1 MAHPSCGAGPAVAN
15 SVQPSFQRMRILCV
29 HAHFDDFEFVAA
41 GTFELFRRKHGPD
54 LRAKVVVCTDG
65 RSGHHWRTPAETAS
79 IRLEEQAA
87 AAALG
92 GYGFERLAR
101 PNGQPFGEARLPS
114 NDLLAALWKSIRD
127 FEPDY
132 LFCPPLPADPRA
144 GVHPDHITVAD
155 AVRRVAY
162 MINVPHA
169 FVDDYPGEGGGEA
182 RWIRTPVI
190 LNTWD
195 SYIGQGPQSVP
206 DLVVDVSGSFDQ
218 IVWQSWCHQSQI
230 REWLPWVGRHGI
242 DRIGTMDQWETVLR
256 RRFRDQRVGIGLGE
270 GAPLEAFS
278 LTSWGQ
284 SADWERLSRDFPA
297 FERRTR
303 P

>member
-1 MAHPSCGAGPAVAN
+1 
-15 SVQPSFQRMRILCV
+15 MRILCV
-29 HAHFDDFEFVAA
+29 HAHF
-41 GTFELFRRKHGPD
+41 
-54 LRAKVVVCTDG
+54 VCTDG
-65 RSGHHWRTPAETAS
+65 RSGHHWRTPQETAR

-87 AAALG
+87 AAAIG
-92 GYGFERLAR
+92 GYEFERLAR
-101 PNGQPFGEARLPS
+101 PDGSPFGEARLPS

-132 LFCPPLPADPRA
+132 LFCPPLPADTRA

-169 FVDDYPGEGGGEA
+169 FVDDYPEEGKAEA

-195 SYIGQGPQSVP
+195 SYIGDGPQSVP
-206 DLVVDVSGSFDQ
+206 DLVVDVSETFDQ
-218 IVWQSWCHQSQI
+218 IARQSWCHQSQI

-242 DRIGTMDQWETVLR
+242 APVETLDQWEASLR
-256 RRFRDQRVGIGLGE
+256 QRFGNQRLSLGLGE
-270 GAPLEAFS
+270 GAPVEVFS

-284 SADWERLSRDFPA
+284 VADRDQLTRDFPA
-297 FERRTR
+297 FQSKPGR
-303 P
+303 